1 MARVRFSHVEAFQ
14 AVMLTGSTTAAA
26 LTLNTSQPNVSRSIA
41 QLEKATGLRLF
52 ERLPGKVVPTDDGLS
67 YFKEVQRS
75 FVGLQRLE
83 EAAKRIRRFSGGL
96 LRIAA
101 IQILAHGLIPR
112 TIKRFVE
119 IYPEAGIS
127 IHAGHSTAVSQWI
140 DEQSCDIGVV
150 SDLEQSYGFEND
162 ELYQI
167 DGVCLMPKGHRL
179 AAKSTIEPADL
190 AGEPYI
196 SFSRN
201 DFGRSNVD
209 NIFEEAGI
217 TRNITLETPYSSITC
232 ALVAQGLGIA
242 IVNPFVAQDYQHLG
256 VVTRPF
262 RPSIRHV
269 ATLIYPKGRSKHRL
283 VSSFV
288 DILKAVTL
296 EDQRVLATPH
306 LPMTSEADRTSG

>member
-1 MARVRFSHVEAFQ
+1 MRFSHVEAFR
-14 AVMLTGSTTAAA
+14 AVMVSGSTTAAA
-26 LTLNTSQPNVSRSIA
+26 RILHTSQPNISRSIA

-52 ERLPGKVVPTDDGLS
+52 ERLPGKVVPTNDGFS
-67 YFKEVQRS
+67 FFKEVQRS

-83 EAAKRIRRFSGGL
+83 EAAKRINRFSGGL

-101 IQILAHGLIPR
+101 VPTLAHGLIPR
-112 TIKRFVE
+112 AIKRFVE
-119 IYPEAGIS
+119 IYPEASIS
-127 IHAGHSTAVSQWI
+127 LHAGHSTAVSQWV

-150 SDLEQSYGFEND
+150 SDLDQSYGFENE

-167 DGVCLMPKGHRL
+167 DGVCLMTKGHRL
-179 AAKSTIEPADL
+179 AAKSTIGPTDL
-190 AGEPYI
+190 AGERYI

-201 DFGRSNVD
+201 DYGRSNVD

-217 TRNITLETPYSSITC
+217 SRNVTLETPYSSITC
-232 ALVAQGLGIA
+232 VLVAQGLGIA
-242 IVNPFVAQDYQHLG
+242 IVNPIAAQDYQHMG

-269 ATLIYPKGRSKHRL
+269 AALIYPKGRSRDRL

-288 DILKAVTL
+288 EILKAVTL
-296 EDQRVLATPH
+296 EEKRTLTTPPPPAT
-306 LPMTSEADRTSG
+306 ADTDRISD

>member
-1 MARVRFSHVEAFQ
+1 MVS
-14 AVMLTGSTTAAA
+14 GSTTAAA
-26 LTLNTSQPNVSRSIA
+26 RILHTSQPNVSRSIA

-52 ERLPGKVVPTDDGLS
+52 ERLPGKVVPTNEGLS
-67 YFKEVQRS
+67 FFKEVQRS

-83 EAAKRIRRFSGGL
+83 EAAKRIRRFSGDL

-101 IQILAHGLIPR
+101 VPTLAHGLIPR

-119 IYPEAGIS
+119 IYPEASIS
-127 IHAGHSTAVSQWI
+127 IHAGHSTAVSQWV

-150 SDLEQSYGFEND
+150 SDLEQSYGFESE

-167 DGVCLMPKGHRL
+167 DGVCMMPRGHRL
-179 AAKSTIEPADL
+179 AAKSTIGPADL

-201 DFGRSNVD
+201 DYGRSNVD
-209 NIFEEAGI
+209 KVFEEAGI
-217 TRNITLETPYSSITC
+217 SLNITLQTPYSAITC

-242 IVNPFVAQDYQHLG
+242 IVNPIAAQDYLHMG

-262 RPSIRHV
+262 LPSIRHV
-269 ATLIYPKGRSKHRL
+269 TTLIYPKGRPKDRL
-283 VSSFV
+283 VASFV
-288 DILKAVTL
+288 EILKAVTL
-296 EDQRVLATPH
+296 EEQRALTMSART
-306 LPMTSEADRTSG
+306 MTADTYSLSG

>member
-1 MARVRFSHVEAFQ
+1 MRFSHVEAFR
-14 AVMLTGSTTAAA
+14 AVMLSGSTTAAA
-26 LTLNTSQPNVSRSIA
+26 RIIHTSQPNVSRSIA

-52 ERLPGKVVPTDDGLS
+52 ERLPGKVVPTKDGLS
-67 YFKEVQRS
+67 FFKEVQRS
-75 FVGLQRLE
+75 FVGVQRLE

-101 IQILAHGLIPR
+101 VPTLAHGLIPR

-119 IYPEAGIS
+119 IYPEASIS
-127 IHAGHSTAVSQWI
+127 IHAGHSAAVSQWV

-150 SDLEQSYGFEND
+150 SDLEQSYGFENE

-167 DGVCLMPKGHRL
+167 DGVCLMPRRHRL
-179 AAKSTIEPADL
+179 AAKSIIGPADL

-201 DFGRSNVD
+201 DYGRSNVD
-209 NIFEEAGI
+209 NVFEAAGI
-217 TRNITLETPYSSITC
+217 SRNITLETPYSSITC

-242 IVNPFVAQDYQHLG
+242 IVNPIAAQDYQHME

-262 RPSIRHV
+262 RPSIKHV
-269 ATLIYPKGRSKHRL
+269 ATLIYPKGRSKDRL

-288 DILKAVTL
+288 EILKVVTL
-296 EDQRVLATPH
+296 ENLRALAAPPGRIPRPQIAFPTKP
-306 LPMTSEADRTSG
+306 